1 MTNLRIEPTLQFT
14 SLVNKVQFDKQCVEG
29 WCNGNFQEKRVET
42 YEITVLDTE
51 SEVIPIE
58 CLLRFKS
65 FFFVCVQTFIENI
78 FPAVHGCNCSK

>member
-14 SLVNKVQFDKQCVEG
+14 SPVNKVQFDKQCAEG

-42 YEITVLDTE
+42 SEITVLDTE

-65 FFFVCVQTFIENI
+65 FFCVCSNLHRKYLSCR
-78 FPAVHGCNCSK
+78 ARL